1 MPTKLLIFLQKAD
14 GFVVTFAQCKL
25 CNAFGRFMH
34 TKTRKYMTK
43 NKGILTLV
51 GFLLAGIGFMA
62 LILSLVGLQLA
73 FLTWIDAPGRLFGF
87 LMRLLMILAGIVII
101 YFAQTGLRNDE

>member
-1 MPTKLLIFLQKAD
+1 
-14 GFVVTFAQCKL
+14 
-25 CNAFGRFMH
+25 
-34 TKTRKYMTK
+34 MTK